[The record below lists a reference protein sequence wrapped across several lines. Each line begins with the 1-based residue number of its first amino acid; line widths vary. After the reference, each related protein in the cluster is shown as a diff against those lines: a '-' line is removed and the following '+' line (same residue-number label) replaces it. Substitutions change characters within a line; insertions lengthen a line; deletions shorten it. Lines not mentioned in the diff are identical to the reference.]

1 MAEKDVMHGSH
12 AVAEAVK
19 LCSVDVISAY
29 PITPQTHIVEDL
41 AEMVANGDIDAEYIL
56 VESEHSAIS
65 AGIGASATGARVFT
79 ASSSQGL
86 ALMHEVL
93 WITSGMRLPIVMV
106 NANRALSAPIN
117 IWNDQSDSMAERDSG
132 WLQIYV
138 ETNQEALDTVIQAY
152 KIAENRDVLLP
163 VMVCMDGF
171 VLTHTVEPVEIPDSE
186 AVSKFL
192 PPFTPSYILDSAN
205 PITMGSLGD
214 PGYYMELRRQQ
225 EDAMDKALE
234 AVEEV
239 DREFREAFGRGYGII
254 EEYNMEEAEVVLV
267 TLGSVAG
274 TIKEVMDT
282 IGDKKVGLLKIRL
295 FRPFPKEAVLRALA
309 RAKVV
314 SVIEKDVSTGL
325 GEGAL
330 FSELKGILFNTSLRP
345 GAMGFVVGLGGR
357 DVTPEN
363 IEEIV
368 EMSIGALE
376 GKEMPEVSWIGLKGE
391 QMSITHG

>member
-1 MAEKDVMHGSH
+1 MAEKDLMHGSH

-41 AEMVANGDIDAEYIL
+41 AEMVANGDIDAEYL
-56 VESEHSAIS
+56 MVESEHSAIS

-86 ALMHEVL
+86 ALMHEIL

-163 VMVCMDGF
+163 VMICMDGF

-186 AVSKFL
+186 VVDKFL
-192 PPFTPSYILDSAN
+192 PPFTLSYILDSAN

-214 PGYYMELRRQQ
+214 PSYYMELRRQQ
-225 EDAMDKALE
+225 EDAMEKALE

-274 TIKEVMDT
+274 TIKEVIDT
-282 IGDKKVGLLKIRL
+282 IGDKRVGLLKIRL

-309 RAKVV
+309 RAKVM

-330 FSELKGILFNTSLRP
+330 SSELKGILFNTSIRP
-345 GAMGFVVGLGGR
+345 RAMGFVVGLGGR
-357 DVTPEN
+357 DVTPKN

-376 GKEMPEVSWIGLKGE
+376 GKDMPEVSWIGLKEE
-391 QMSITHG
+391 Q

>member
-1 MAEKDVMHGSH
+1 M
-12 AVAEAVK
+12 
-19 LCSVDVISAY
+19 
-29 PITPQTHIVEDL
+29 
-41 AEMVANGDIDAEYIL
+41 
-56 VESEHSAIS
+56 
-65 AGIGASATGARVFT
+65 
-79 ASSSQGL
+79 
-86 ALMHEVL
+86 
-93 WITSGMRLPIVMV
+93 
-106 NANRALSAPIN
+106 
-117 IWNDQSDSMAERDSG
+117 
-132 WLQIYV
+132 
-138 ETNQEALDTVIQAY
+138 IQAY

-192 PPFTPSYILDSAN
+192 PPFTLSYILDSAN

-214 PGYYMELRRQQ
+214 PSYYMELRRQQ
-225 EDAMDKALE
+225 EDAMEKALE

-274 TIKEVMDT
+274 TIKEVIDT
-282 IGDKKVGLLKIRL
+282 IGDKRVGLLKIRL

-309 RAKVV
+309 KAKVM

-330 FSELKGILFNTSLRP
+330 SSELKGILFNTSIRP
-345 GAMGFVVGLGGR
+345 RAMGFVVGLGGR

-376 GKEMPEVSWIGLKGE
+376 GKDMPEVTWIGLKEE
-391 QMSITHG
+391 QI

>member
-1 MAEKDVMHGSH
+1 MAERDVMHGSH

-192 PPFTPSYILDSAN
+192 PPFTLSYILDSAN

-214 PGYYMELRRQQ
+214 PNYYMEFRRQQ
-225 EDAMDKALE
+225 EDAMDKSLE

-274 TIKEVMDT
+274 TIKEVIDT
-282 IGDKKVGLLKIRL
+282 IGDKRVGLLKIRL
-295 FRPFPKEAVLRALA
+295 FRPFPKAAVLRALA
-309 RAKVV
+309 MAKVV

-376 GKEMPEVSWIGLKGE
+376 GKDMPEVSWIGLKEE
-391 QMSITHG
+391 QL